1 MGVGGVTAGT
11 AGEVE
16 GLVVGFTAGHDEAQ
30 VPHGGRSCRRT
41 RLEQRTASQRR
52 RFLRGSAFI
61 FRIMQ
66 CIVQDMQKSAP
77 PPLLPLLRSRLQA
90 EVLTLVLLN
99 PDREWTL
106 TELASRVGA
115 AVSSVQ
121 REIVRAERAG
131 VMASRRVG
139 KTRLVKAARS
149 PLTGP
154 LTELLLRSF
163 GPRQVLA
170 DELAGVPGIESAYLF
185 GSWAA
190 RYAGQEGHPPA
201 DLDVLV
207 IGTPDRDALD
217 DAAQRAGARLA
228 REVNVTIRSADWWHS
243 GDDGFHA
250 EVTRRPLVPVPVP
263 EGSS

>member
-1 MGVGGVTAGT
+1 
-11 AGEVE
+11 
-16 GLVVGFTAGHDEAQ
+16 
-30 VPHGGRSCRRT
+30 
-41 RLEQRTASQRR
+41 
-52 RFLRGSAFI
+52 
-61 FRIMQ
+61 
-66 CIVQDMQKSAP
+66 
-77 PPLLPLLRSRLQA
+77 
-90 EVLTLVLLN
+90 LVLLN

-149 PLTGP
+149 PLTEP

-170 DELAGVPGIESAYLF
+170 DELAGVPGIENAYLF

-228 REVNVTIRSADWWHS
+228 REVNVTMRSADWWHS

-250 EVTRRPLVPVPVP
+250 EVTRRPLVPVLVP

>member
-1 MGVGGVTAGT
+1 
-11 AGEVE
+11 
-16 GLVVGFTAGHDEAQ
+16 
-30 VPHGGRSCRRT
+30 
-41 RLEQRTASQRR
+41 
-52 RFLRGSAFI
+52 
-61 FRIMQ
+61 MQ

-106 TELASRVGA
+106 TELASHVGS

-121 REIVRAERAG
+121 REIVRAEQAG
-131 VMASRRVG
+131 VAASRRVG
-139 KTRLVKAARS
+139 KTRLGKAARS

-170 DELAGVPGIESAYLF
+170 DELADVPGIESAYLF

-190 RYAGQEGHPPA
+190 RYAGQEGRPPA

-217 DAAQRAGARLA
+217 DAAQRAGAHLA
-228 REVNVTIRSADWWHS
+228 REVNVTIRSADWWRT
-243 GDDGFHA
+243 GDDGFHT
-250 EVTRRPLVPVPVP
+250 EVKRRPLVPVLAQ
-263 EGSS
+263 EGTS

>member
-1 MGVGGVTAGT
+1 
-11 AGEVE
+11 
-16 GLVVGFTAGHDEAQ
+16 
-30 VPHGGRSCRRT
+30 
-41 RLEQRTASQRR
+41 
-52 RFLRGSAFI
+52 
-61 FRIMQ
+61 MQ
-66 CIVQDMQKSAP
+66 SIVQDMQKSAP

-139 KTRLVKAARS
+139 RTRLVKAARS

-170 DELAGVPGIESAYLF
+170 EELAGVPGIENAYLF

-250 EVTRRPLVPVPVP
+250 EVTQRPLVPVPVP